1 MKEIYKCLQYF
12 ELESDEYRRVPAVS
26 WAITDYVFCYSYKS
40 AMEKWLLSHR
50 RSSVFSYSLDN
61 GKIITTAQIIQTQKR
76 LQNITSKYFISIWR
90 KEDLIVKPQN
100 LTMLKLTQQLNLPEA
115 KIEMCGNILSLHLKK
130 KETIQLTPLFT
141 LRWLS

>member
-1 MKEIYKCLQYF
+1 MKESYKCLQYF

-26 WAITDYVFCYSYKS
+26 AAITDFVFCYSYKT

-76 LQNITSKYFISIWR
+76 LQNIASVYFIWIWKKRRLNR
-90 KEDLIVKPQN
+90 KTTELNYVKIDI
-100 LTMLKLTQQLNLPEA
+100 TAQLA
-115 KIEMCGNILSLHLKK
+115 RG
-130 KETIQLTPLFT
+130 
-141 LRWLS
+141 

>member
-1 MKEIYKCLQYF
+1 MKENYKCLQYF

-26 WAITDYVFCYSYKS
+26 GAITDFVFCYSYKS

-76 LQNITSKYFISIWR
+76 LQNIASVHFISISKKRRSLNR
-90 KEDLIVKPQN
+90 KTTELNYVKIDITAR
-100 LTMLKLTQQLNLPEA
+100 LA
-115 KIEMCGNILSLHLKK
+115 RG
-130 KETIQLTPLFT
+130 
-141 LRWLS
+141 